1 MSKKLVSAD
10 ALHAK
15 WMKDPKYRKAYDAL
29 EEEFRLASALIE
41 ARARAGL
48 TQEELAARM
57 NTKQAVIARLESGR
71 IKPSTRTL
79 ERIAKATGHKLRIS
93 FEPVSAR

>member
-10 ALHAK
+10 DLHAR
-15 WMKDPKYRKAYDAL
+15 WMKDPKYRKAYDDL

-48 TQEELAARM
+48 TQEELALRM
-57 NTKQAVIARLESGR
+57 KTRQAVIARLESGR
-71 IKPSTRTL
+71 AKPSTRTL
-79 ERIAKATGHKLRIS
+79 ERIAQATGHRLRIS
-93 FEPVSAR
+93 FEPLSAR